1 MRTVTLLPLLLLVC
15 ALPALAE
22 PPATR
27 ARALLILADSPASLR
42 SQLLAYADSAA
53 DAGDHIGAGEALG
66 YAGTSFQR
74 EGRLD
79 SAIVCHRRAFDLL
92 GDEESLLSLV
102 DQLLLRRGAGD
113 AAEAIRLLTAARAN
127 SELAEPPALVGRI
140 AWARFLQGKPD
151 TAAALFA
158 TVERQ
163 LLPRYEWRFRIA
175 RVALA
180 NKNYRR
186 VVELLMPSA
195 VRSRGTDDD
204 VINMLEQAGKELGAT
219 PRIQAEVLRKANDRD
234 LPEAALAAT
243 LGGRLLEL
251 TASDGFPLGGLLVP
265 AAAPARARTPR
276 GALAAPV
283 RRAPALLAVVLMAP
297 GDTLAAG
304 DSLVF
309 ALRQHGITTLLL
321 YLRGY
326 GASVGPS
333 CPSPDAW
340 FDREEALQARIA
352 RDVRD
357 AVRGVRRIT
366 PVDSTR
372 YLVAGAGAS
381 ATMAIEAAT
390 LDPRV
395 KALLLVSPAP
405 APVDRGFTRAR
416 LAQLRLPVF
425 FQIAPDDFDAT
436 YAITDALY
444 QAGDRSASR
453 VAESTMA
460 GQNLAQ
466 FRYDR
471 TLTGRFLT
479 WLDATLRPAAPP
491 PGAAAPRRSTPPAP
505 RRR

>member
-1 MRTVTLLPLLLLVC
+1 MKPVTLMFLLLLAC
-15 ALPALAE
+15 AVPVLAE

-27 ARALLILADSPASLR
+27 PRVLLTLADSPASLR
-42 SQLLAYADSAA
+42 AQLLAYADSAA
-53 DAGDHIGAGEALG
+53 DAGARAGAGEALG

-79 SAIVCHRRAFDLL
+79 SAIVCHRRAFGLL
-92 GDEESLLSLV
+92 DDEDALLRLV

-113 AAEAIRLLTAARAN
+113 AAEAIRLLAAAQEN
-127 SELAEPPALVGRI
+127 SELAAPPALVGRI

-158 TVERQ
+158 TVERR
-163 LLPRYEWRFRIA
+163 LLPYNEWRYRLA

-180 NKNYRR
+180 NRDYHR

-195 VRSRGTDDD
+195 VRSRGTDDE
-204 VINMLEQAGKELGAT
+204 VIGMLEQAGKELGAT
-219 PRIQAEVLRKANDRD
+219 PRIQAEVLRESTARDRS
-234 LPEAALAAT
+234 EAALAAA

-251 TASDGFPLGGLLVP
+251 TASDAFPLGGLLVP
-265 AAAPARARTPR
+265 ATAPSRA
-276 GALAAPV
+276 GAP

-304 DSLVF
+304 DSLAL
-309 ALRQHGITTLLL
+309 ALRRHGLTTLLL
-321 YLRGY
+321 YPRGY

-340 FDREEALQARIA
+340 FDREAALQERIA
-352 RDVRD
+352 SDVSD
-357 AVRGVRRIT
+357 VVRRVRRVT

-372 YLVAGAGAS
+372 YLVVGVGAS
-381 ATMAIEAAT
+381 ATMAVEAAA

-405 APVDRGFTRAR
+405 APVDRGLTRAR
-416 LAQLRLPVF
+416 LARLHLPVF
-425 FQIAPDDFDAT
+425 FQVAPDDFDASL
-436 YAITDALY
+436 AVTDVFY
-444 QAGDRSASR
+444 QAGDRAASR
-453 VAESTMA
+453 VVESGTG
-460 GQNLAQ
+460 GQGLDQ
-466 FRYDR
+466 FRYDPG
-471 TLTGRFLT
+471 LAGRFLT
-479 WLDATLRPAAPP
+479 WLDATLRPAPP
-491 PGAAAPRRSTPPAP
+491 PPAATPRRSTPPAP

>member
-1 MRTVTLLPLLLLVC
+1 MRPVTLLPLLLLAC

-27 ARALLILADSPASLR
+27 ARVLLTLADSPASLR
-42 SQLLAYADSAA
+42 SQLLAFADSAVN
-53 DAGDHIGAGEALG
+53 AGDHVVAAEALG

-79 SAIVCHRRAFDLL
+79 SAIVCHRRAFELL
-92 GDEESLLSLV
+92 ADEGTLLSLV
-102 DQLLLRRGAGD
+102 DQLLLRRSAGD
-113 AAEAIRLLTAARAN
+113 AAEAIRLLTTAQASSEVAA
-127 SELAEPPALVGRI
+127 PPALVGRI
-140 AWARFLQGKPD
+140 AWARFIQGKVD

-158 TVERQ
+158 TVERR

-180 NKNYRR
+180 RKDYRH
-186 VVELLMPSA
+186 VVDLLIPDA
-195 VRSRGTDDD
+195 VRSRGTDDE
-204 VINMLEQAGKELGAT
+204 VVTMLEQAGKELGVT
-219 PRIQAEVLRKANDRD
+219 PRVQAEVLRRSLERD
-234 LPEAALAAT
+234 QPDVALAAA

-265 AAAPARARTPR
+265 AVAPARPRASSGAPAAR
-276 GALAAPV
+276 A
-283 RRAPALLAVVLMAP
+283 RRAPPLLAVVLLAP
-297 GDTLAAG
+297 GDTLASG
-304 DSLVF
+304 DSLAA
-309 ALRQHGITTLLL
+309 ALSRHGITSLLL
-321 YLRGY
+321 QPRGY

-340 FDREEALQARIA
+340 FDRQAALQARIA

-357 AVRGVRRIT
+357 AVRGVRRVSR
-366 PVDSTR
+366 VDSTR

-381 ATMAIEAAT
+381 ATMAVEAAT
-390 LDPRV
+390 LDRRV

-405 APVDRGFTRAR
+405 EPVDRGLTRAR
-416 LAQLRLPVF
+416 LAALRPPVF
-425 FQIAPDDFDAT
+425 FQLSPDDFEAS

-444 QAGDRSASR
+444 QAGDLSASR
-453 VAESTMA
+453 VVESGT
-460 GQNLAQ
+460 GGSDLVQ
-466 FRYDR
+466 FRYDPK
-471 TLTGRFLT
+471 LAERFLA

-491 PGAAAPRRSTPPAP
+491 AGATAPRRPTPPAP